1 MSNRRD
7 VMRIAGWVAIMV
19 GTAAIAV
26 GVVTANE
33 WAQAAGSY
41 GFLLVLSGAWTVG
54 GLAVLSRSGR
64 QTAKVPAT
72 TRITADPRET
82 FSR

>member
-1 MSNRRD
+1 
-7 VMRIAGWVAIMV
+7 MV

-33 WAQAAGSY
+33 WTQAAGSY

-64 QTAKVPAT
+64 HPAKVPAT
-72 TRITADPRET
+72 TRIAADSRKT